1 MQTSLKR
8 LVGRSISRPHEPISN
23 DEASRVAL
31 SLGFDLPFDLRRL
44 YSLVRAGT
52 FRRRFFANDKYEYEI
67 NALIPASSGSPRN
80 VATVYDDV
88 VRRRHLIPVGLLPFA
103 TGSGGDFYCVDL
115 KDSSILFVPMDPPGS
130 SPRLVATTLED
141 FLGGL
146 AEELDF

>member
-1 MQTSLKR
+1 MSLKK
-8 LVGRSISRPHEPISN
+8 LVGKCISRPHEPISD
-23 DEASRVAL
+23 DEASRV
-31 SLGFDLPFDLRRL
+31 SQRLGFDVPFDLRRL
-44 YSLVRAGT
+44 YSLVGAGT
-52 FRRRFFANDKYEYEI
+52 FRRRFFANDKYEFEI
-67 NALIPASSGSPRN
+67 NALIPASSESPRN

-88 VRRRHLIPVGLLPFA
+88 VRRRRLIPPGLLPFA

-146 AEELDF
+146 EEALDF